1 MVVPPENDAR
11 RIGRKK
17 RAGRPKNVG
26 TGLQLLDE
34 VLLELN
40 EYDNDFSANAVA
52 I

>member
-1 MVVPPENDAR
+1 MVVPPENNAQ
-11 RIGRKK
+11 RIGTKK

-26 TGLQLLDE
+26 TGIQLLDE

-40 EYDNDFSANAVA
+40 DYDNDIPANAVA

>member
-11 RIGRKK
+11 RIGTKK
-17 RAGRPKNVG
+17 LAGRPKNVG
-26 TGLQLLDE
+26 TGLQLQDE

-40 EYDNDFSANAVA
+40 EHDNHFPVNGVA